1 MELLCGDPRPDI
13 FRKLLKKEADQL
25 PKEEVLA
32 GKLIKA
38 YASMKLKADKRNQ
51 KRKTGRTRWKPSLQE
66 LALVKYQPASDAV
79 QGFTSKF

>member
-32 GKLIKA
+32 DKLIKA
-38 YASMKLKADKRNQ
+38 YARMKLRADKRNQ
-51 KRKTGRTRWKPSLQE
+51 KRRTLRHMQGNQS
-66 LALVKYQPASDAV
+66 QPL
-79 QGFTSKF
+79 